1 MGVHSPIFDKIENIF
16 GRFPKPSEMT
26 GKEKIMSEKN
36 DKKES
41 QRTRKKRIF
50 FRVDDEELKF
60 IQARMNLLHIKNREA
75 YLRKMAI
82 DGQCIR
88 YDYSDLEN
96 EIRKNNYL
104 MSNAAKNINQIAKR
118 INSTS
123 DFYEADLLDLQE
135 KVEAMM
141 KQQVE
146 ICLLYTSDA
155 ADD

>member
-1 MGVHSPIFDKIENIF
+1 
-16 GRFPKPSEMT
+16 
-26 GKEKIMSEKN
+26 MSEKN

-123 DFYEADLLDLQE
+123 DFT
-135 KVEAMM
+135 
-141 KQQVE
+141 KQT
-146 ICLLYTSDA
+146 CLIYRKKLKL
-155 ADD
+155 

>member
-1 MGVHSPIFDKIENIF
+1 MN
-16 GRFPKPSEMT
+16 
-26 GKEKIMSEKN
+26 EKN
-36 DKKES
+36 NKKEN
-41 QRTRKKRIF
+41 QRTRKKRLS
-50 FRVDDEELKF
+50 FRVDDDELKF
-60 IQARMNLLHIKNREA
+60 IQAKMKVMHIKNREA

-88 YDYSDLEN
+88 YDYSDLEI

-123 DFYEADLLDLQE
+123 EFYEADLYDLQE

-146 ICLLYTSDA
+146 IMKLFMNVTEE
-155 ADD
+155 

>member
-1 MGVHSPIFDKIENIF
+1 MAE
-16 GRFPKPSEMT
+16 
-26 GKEKIMSEKN
+26 
-36 DKKES
+36 
-41 QRTRKKRIF
+41 RKRAIQ
-50 FRVDDEELKF
+50 LKF
-60 IQARMNLLHIKNREA
+60 YVTEQERTLIAEKMKLLQTDNLGA

-135 KVEAMM
+135 KVETMM
-141 KQQVE
+141 KQQIE
-146 ICLLYTSDA
+146 IMKLFMNVTEE
-155 ADD
+155 

>member
-1 MGVHSPIFDKIENIF
+1 
-16 GRFPKPSEMT
+16 
-26 GKEKIMSEKN
+26 MSEKN

-104 MSNAAKNINQIAKR
+104 MSNAAKNINQQAIF
-118 INSTS
+118 T
-123 DFYEADLLDLQE
+123 
-135 KVEAMM
+135 
-141 KQQVE
+141 KQT
-146 ICLLYTSDA
+146 CLIYRKKLKL
-155 ADD
+155 

>member
-1 MGVHSPIFDKIENIF
+1 MANRKRNIVLRCPVTAEERKLIEY
-16 GRFPKPSEMT
+16 K
-26 GKEKIMSEKN
+26 MSLVPT
-36 DKKES
+36 S
-41 QRTRKKRIF
+41 QIG
-50 FRVDDEELKF
+50 
-60 IQARMNLLHIKNREA
+60 A

-146 ICLLYTSDA
+146 IMKLFMNVTEEKTNGVHENTPD
-155 ADD
+155 